1 LTKNK
6 KNEFVNHLENKDEL
20 LKEKA
25 KEKERQEKLKNE
37 MEYKKHEYQKYSTVV
52 LGVVIFLFV
61 VIVGVWF
68 VISRDKM
75 LSMTDNFN
83 MGAIEGFLHQ
93 IDEQSNASSFKE
105 EMPDIDWN
113 NLVKELKE
121 KEDLTEEE
129 SAFVDKVLEEAENTN
144 DVKEALSNILKEE

>member
-1 LTKNK
+1 MTKSK
-6 KNEFVNHLENKDEL
+6 QNEFVHHLENKNEL
-20 LKEKA
+20 LEEKA
-25 KEKERQEKLKNE
+25 KEEKRQKKLKDE

-52 LGVVIFLFV
+52 LGIVILLFV
-61 VIVGVWF
+61 LIVGVWF

-75 LSMTDNFN
+75 LSMSDNFN

-105 EMPDIDWN
+105 EMPEIDWN

-129 SAFVDKVLEEAENTN
+129 SAFVDKVLEEAENTD